1 MIGAPRDIQWLGLL
15 FNFSRNSSRPL
26 IRIRIAIGAKIPKK
40 IIPRTI
46 GLTII
51 PRRTPNFIHS
61 MFNGKRMLALAIV
74 MHKNTA
80 EVKVIEY
87 ANKIEP

>member
-1 MIGAPRDIQWLGLL
+1 LL
-15 FNFSRNSSRPL
+15 FNLSRNSSRPL
-26 IRIRIAIGAKIPKK
+26 IRIRTEIGVNNPKK

-61 MFNGKRMLALAIV
+61 LFNGKRTLGLTIV

-80 EVKVIEY
+80 EAKAIEF
-87 ANKIEP
+87 ANEIEASA